1 MTGHALW
8 PAFVCSWLCDE
19 RKLRL
24 TARPRIDAD
33 RWSRQPRGELDRRDE
48 LILKKRPTAIEKI
61 YGTNLDRI
69 HARAL
74 RIPHNPKLDQFD

>member
-8 PAFVCSWLCDE
+8 PALICSWLCGE

-24 TARPRIDAD
+24 TARPSIAAD
-33 RWSRQPRGELDRRDE
+33 LWSLQPRGELDQRHE
-48 LILKKRPTAIEKI
+48 LILNKIPTAIEDI